1 MIKKENFAKAY
12 KEISVIIDYL
22 NEDDKSKI
30 PQEFVEM
37 IEAKMDKDYVFNY
50 DATKDLSEQDVL
62 RETLSIL
69 AYIYVN
75 YIGEYNEVKEIKSQF
90 QKDIIEHEMAKK
102 ALYEKNNQN
111 NGINSIN
118 NKLNNR
124 DTNAN
129 VKTNTTN
136 PANKVDSNKF
146 EQEVSLIDSKQDKWY
161 SKIVSFFRNIFK

>member
-12 KEISVIIDYL
+12 KEIFVIIDHL

-30 PQEFVEM
+30 PQEFIEM
-37 IEAKMDKDYVFNY
+37 IEDKMDKDYVFNY
-50 DATKDLSEQDVL
+50 DATRDLSEQDVS

-90 QKDIIEHEMAKK
+90 QKDIIEHERAKK

-111 NGINSIN
+111 NG
-118 NKLNNR
+118 LNNLNNIKSQ
-124 DTNAN
+124 TSS
-129 VKTNTTN
+129 
-136 PANKVDSNKF
+136 KVDSNKI
-146 EQEVSLIDSKQDKWY
+146 EEEVSLIDSKQDKWY
-161 SKIVSFFRNIFK
+161 SKIVSFFKNIFK

>member
-12 KEISVIIDYL
+12 KEIFVIIDHL

-30 PQEFVEM
+30 PQEFIEM

-50 DATKDLSEQDVL
+50 DATIDLSEQDVS

-90 QKDIIEHEMAKK
+90 QKDIIEHERAKK

-111 NGINSIN
+111 NG
-118 NKLNNR
+118 LNNLNNIKSQ
-124 DTNAN
+124 TSS
-129 VKTNTTN
+129 
-136 PANKVDSNKF
+136 KVDSNKF
-146 EQEVSLIDSKQDKWY
+146 EEEVSLIDSKQDKWY
-161 SKIVSFFRNIFK
+161 SKIVSFFKNIFK